1 MSIFLAETCLNEQT
15 ILGIQ
20 VKITTH
26 IKINSPHM
34 KLKVAHM
41 KLKVAHEVESS
52 TYTAKSTHTKVKMPC
67 IKAKQH
73 I

>member
-41 KLKVAHEVESS
+41 KLKVAHMKLKVAHEIESS
-52 TYTAKSTHTKVKMPC
+52 T
-67 IKAKQH
+67 
-73 I
+73 